1 MLQDQCA
8 GSHDGAMHGSILSCT
23 PSLRRKPVMTLEERI
38 KERVANDEALRS
50 RLAQCKDEEEAKK
63 ARS

>member
-1 MLQDQCA
+1 
-8 GSHDGAMHGSILSCT
+8 
-23 PSLRRKPVMTLEERI
+23 MTLEERI

>member
-1 MLQDQCA
+1 
-8 GSHDGAMHGSILSCT
+8 
-23 PSLRRKPVMTLEERI
+23 MTLEERI

-63 ARS
+63 LVLDGMELSEDDLEKIDGGVIWAEL